1 MCQTA
6 LRSEC
11 GAHPIVGDWT
21 YTHYTGGLALMRYS
35 RTGIVQL
42 AVPSITVNGTYRLNQ
57 NSVVIELQSKKPT
70 SSKFKKTDNSL
81 VLTDNENRESK
92 FVRFDY

>member
-1 MCQTA
+1 MGCVPWYDFPARFITCF
-6 LRSEC
+6 LS
-11 GAHPIVGDWT
+11 GVLGF
-21 YTHYTGGLALMRYS
+21 S
-35 RTGIVQL
+35 VS
-42 AVPSITVNGTYRLNQ
+42 VSPSITVNGTYRLDQ
-57 NSVVIELQSKKPT
+57 NSVVIELQNKKPI